1 MMMQPDSLKLE
12 SYKFNIIINIEN
24 MIICIIKI
32 LIFIVANIINIIIH
46 KFEKNIINI
55 EKQL

>member
-1 MMMQPDSLKLE
+1 
-12 SYKFNIIINIEN
+12 

-46 KFEKNIINI
+46 KFEKILLILKKNHKFDFKSKIKNYYYYYY
-55 EKQL
+55 